1 MKQIPAWKFWLFKWH
16 YLPAAGFMGVGLHL
30 LDEGHC
36 ITTLKL
42 GWRNKNPFRSL
53 YFAAQCA
60 AAEMSTGL
68 VAFQLVKDS
77 GGGIS
82 MLITGMDSQYLKKAT
97 GRVHFICNEIEAVR
111 EAIQKAR
118 LQDEAITIAVP
129 VQAIQQD
136 NLQVVSEFTFHWS
149 FRRKG

>member
-1 MKQIPAWKFWLFKWH
+1 
-16 YLPAAGFMGVGLHL
+16 MGVGLEV
-30 LDEGHC
+30 LDEGRC

-82 MLITGMDSQYLKKAT
+82 MLITGMESQYHKKAT
-97 GRVHFICNEIEAVR
+97 GRVHFICNEIVGIR

-118 LQDEAITIAVP
+118 LQHEAITIAVP

-136 NLQVVSEFTFHWS
+136 NQQVVSEFTFHWS
-149 FRRKG
+149 FRRRG